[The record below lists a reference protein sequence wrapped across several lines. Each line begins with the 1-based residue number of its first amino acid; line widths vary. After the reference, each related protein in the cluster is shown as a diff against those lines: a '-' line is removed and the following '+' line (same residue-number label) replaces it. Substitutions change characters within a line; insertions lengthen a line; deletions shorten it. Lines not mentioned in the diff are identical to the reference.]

1 MTSHRK
7 YKFPK
12 LIKRILIFLSVLTIV
27 LIFAAN
33 KTVEHGTRNMVYA
46 DINALP
52 YSKAGLLLGTSQYL
66 ANGQQNL
73 YFTSRI
79 RAAYE
84 LYKSGK
90 ISALVISGDNSVK
103 HYNEPED
110 MKNALV
116 RLGVPDSVIYLDYA
130 GFRTYDSVIRMHKI
144 FGQTSFTVIS
154 QRFHNERAVYI
165 AQRLGLQAVG
175 FNAKD
180 VNAYNGF
187 KTNVREKL
195 ARVKVFLDLLTN
207 KQPKFLGEKI
217 EIK

>member
-1 MTSHRK
+1 MNPRRK
-7 YKFPK
+7 HKFPQF
-12 LIKRILIFLSVLTIV
+12 LKRTIILLSVLIVV

-33 KTVEHGTRNMVYA
+33 KTVERGTRTAVYS

-52 YSKAGLLLGTSQYL
+52 YNKAGLLLGTSQYL

-73 YFTSRI
+73 YFTHRI
-79 RAAYE
+79 RAAYK
-84 LYKSGK
+84 LYKNGK

-116 RLGVPDSVIYLDYA
+116 KLGVPDSVIYLDYA
-130 GFRTYDSVIRMHKI
+130 GFRTYDSVVRMHKI
-144 FGQTSFTVIS
+144 FGQQSFTVIS

-175 FNAKD
+175 FNAND
-180 VNAYNGF
+180 VSAYNGF
-187 KTNVREKL
+187 KTNLREKF

-207 KQPKFLGEKI
+207 KQPKFLGERV